1 MGLCPTMAPSTPFV
15 QRPSFDCRI
24 NQLPARKNWP
34 WHNKANPIRQAGYFK
49 TEENH
54 RVQTYW
60 VKPDVTSEELLA
72 HARKYLPFTYPNL
85 AAASY
90 YDEDSTVPA
99 VTKAPNMDA
108 VWTRIG
114 DNRFSRP
121 RFVYWR
127 VADLERYHDC
137 GTPEGSETL
146 ACKRG
151 L

>member
-1 MGLCPTMAPSTPFV
+1 MKIIKRILKITLIGIGAIALLAIALAILAPML
-15 QRPSFDCRI
+15 D
-24 NQLPARKNWP
+24 A
-34 WHNKANPIRQAGYFK
+34 HNKANPIRQAGYFK

-85 AAASY
+85 AAAWY

-108 VWTRIG
+108 VWARIG

-137 GTPEGSETL
+137 STPEGSETL